1 MYVVLSESCQ
11 AFGTYEEKNTE
22 ANIVLITMKK
32 NYIVN
37 TQNEL
42 ICITICSSI

>member
-32 NYIVN
+32 KLYRKY
-37 TQNEL
+37 
-42 ICITICSSI
+42 SK